1 MSKKPKQKKNGNQ
14 DTTLKIIVLITA
26 IVNLIKAVTD
36 LIQKFL
42 E

>member
-1 MSKKPKQKKNGNQ
+1 MSKKKQKKNGNQ
-14 DTTLKIIVLITA
+14 DKTLKIIILITA
-26 IVNLIKAVTD
+26 LVNLIKSIAD